1 MNDEELRRLLRRSD
15 GPIVIRPLHA
25 SRPRLT
31 LGKLAAVMS
40 LGAAAAIVSLVI
52 GTALGNWREQGPK
65 EGEPHAAA
73 ASIDPSAGN
82 TGLLAEIP
90 LEHVPTSVA
99 VLPFEN
105 RLLVA
110 DRDGGL
116 SAFDTA
122 TNRLVNRVVL
132 PLSGPVPAK
141 ITAIPSTKRVYV
153 TDFSGDRVLV
163 IDGST
168 LDVIATVP
176 TGRAPTAIT
185 SDAKAN
191 RIYVANLGLQSA
203 RVDQSVP
210 GSVTV
215 IDGGGSVL
223 ATVPTRGHPITLD
236 VSPGVDSNRL
246 YVGAL
251 GLPGA
256 SSFIQVIDT
265 FTKSEVASVG
275 VAAPSALV
283 ADPVDN
289 AIYAVTPF
297 QAAPLGSR
305 LIELDTRT
313 NVAAT
318 SVVDSPGDARAIGWH
333 PGSDD
338 RYQRIYV
345 ASQTDLGGILHIYR
359 TLPGVIRLSE
369 VGAVRV
375 GAEPV
380 ALAVDGA
387 SHRVYVASAKT
398 ISVVLQ
404 GPEPTTPNTT
414 PPFTASGQLG
424 DVRLGS
430 GSLDVIAVLGQPSR
444 RTITHG
450 LGTPQWEYDSG
461 YVVYFAGPDSRVWQ
475 IQLSPPSTA
484 GTVEGFR
491 IGGSESAFRST
502 YALYAPRQFTA
513 SGRTQ
518 LQIAPRGQL
527 LIAEFDATGGCDLL
541 ILRTD
546 PGPP

>member
-25 SRPRLT
+25 PRPRLT
-31 LGKLAAVMS
+31 FGKLAAVMS

-52 GTALGNWREQGPK
+52 GTALGNWRDQGPK

-73 ASIDPSAGN
+73 ASIDPSAGK

-90 LEHVPTSVA
+90 VEHVPTSVA

-105 RLLVA
+105 RLFVA

-116 SAFDTA
+116 SAFDAA

-163 IDGST
+163 IDGLT

-223 ATVPTRGHPITLD
+223 ATVPTHGHPITLD
-236 VSPGVDSNRL
+236 VSPGVNSNRL

-251 GLPGA
+251 GLPGE

-265 FTKSEVASVG
+265 FTKSEVASVV

-289 AIYAVTPF
+289 AVYAVTPF
-297 QAAPLGSR
+297 QAAPLGSK
-305 LIELDTRT
+305 LIELDART

-338 RYQRIYV
+338 RYRRIYV

-359 TLPGVIRLSE
+359 TLPGTIRLSE
-369 VGAVRV
+369 VGVVRV

-404 GPEPTTPNTT
+404 GPEPTTPTIPSQSASPSVAST
-414 PPFTASGQLG
+414 PPRTSRAAWTSTTATVSDALA
-424 DVRLGS
+424 RFR
-430 GSLDVIAVLGQPSR
+430 AA
-444 RTITHG
+444 G
-450 LGTPQWEYDSG
+450 LKVETRPTGNEGILFGAD
-461 YVVYFAGPDSRVWQ
+461 RVELFL
-475 IQLSPPSTA
+475 IQGETVAIYTFPST
-484 GTVEGFR
+484 
-491 IGGSESAFRST
+491 
-502 YALYAPRQFTA
+502 TA
-513 SGRTQ
+513 SGRV
-518 LQIAPRGQL
+518 LD
-527 LIAEFDATGGCDLL
+527 DAANFRLTVSY
-541 ILRTD
+541 LRTPYYVQVANLLVVITTND
-546 PGPP
+546 PKAAATAIEALTRS